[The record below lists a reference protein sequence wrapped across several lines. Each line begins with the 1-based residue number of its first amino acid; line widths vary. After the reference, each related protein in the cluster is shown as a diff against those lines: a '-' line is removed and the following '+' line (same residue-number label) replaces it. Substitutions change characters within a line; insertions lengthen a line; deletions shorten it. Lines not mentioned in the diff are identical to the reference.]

1 MRNNKRPPKIV
12 QEPLNTNDLIGQYMI
27 EHNNTIYSGRI
38 TDKGQSIFLET
49 PKIPIEMLHF
59 LIKAREFE

>member
-1 MRNNKRPPKIV
+1 
-12 QEPLNTNDLIGQYMI
+12 MI